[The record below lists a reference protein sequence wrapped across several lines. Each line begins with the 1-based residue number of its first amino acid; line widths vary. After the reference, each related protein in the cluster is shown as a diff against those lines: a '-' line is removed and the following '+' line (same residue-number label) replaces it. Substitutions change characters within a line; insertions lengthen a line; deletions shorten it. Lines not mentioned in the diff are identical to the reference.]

1 MKVPWLEH
9 GQQHF
14 GIGTH
19 PPHLYSRP
27 SPSLSL
33 SEGQLVD
40 LVDLVR
46 KVHLLLFTDDSEAC
60 PGHQALHQSQ
70 FPAHAAVDVVWDHA
84 LIGHVVLDDN

>member
-1 MKVPWLEH
+1 M
-9 GQQHF
+9 
-14 GIGTH
+14 
-19 PPHLYSRP
+19 
-27 SPSLSL
+27 
-33 SEGQLVD
+33 D

>member
-1 MKVPWLEH
+1 MGSSILALAPILH
-9 GQQHF
+9 
-14 GIGTH
+14 T
-19 PPHLYSRP
+19 R
-27 SPSLSL
+27 PSLSL

-70 FPAHAAVDVVWDHA
+70 FPAHAAVDIVGDHA